1 MRAFRKLG
9 LSVADTSRL
18 GGGFPDLAI
27 GWSGV
32 TALVEV
38 KDGKKVPSRRK
49 LTEDEAEFSKT
60 WKGGV
65 HLVESLDDVMI
76 VAARMKRWHAALCR
90 DALT

>member
-18 GGGFPDLAI
+18 GGGFPDLAV

-38 KDGKKVPSRRK
+38 KDGKKSPSRRK
-49 LTEDEAEFSKT
+49 LTTDEEEFAKL

-65 HLVESLDDVMI
+65 HLVESLDDVLI
-76 VAARMKRWHAALCR
+76 VAARLKRWHAALCK
-90 DALT
+90 DAMA